1 MAVNI
6 QALPLPPERALRPS
20 RFGPMWVVWLLLLLA
35 FVVMFIFIR
44 NPVHMVAGAGGAV
57 LLTLAIFVVQIKRWE
72 TAHLVSVSLMNSGE
86 LPQAR
91 LGFTI
96 AAGRAWG
103 LQRTWSVYH
112 LGIAELRVGNVDR
125 ALSLFGACETGRT
138 LKRVRALYAAS
149 AAYIAACFALK
160 GNVETATHWLEAV
173 QQRRGHEQV
182 PQAVV
187 AEVTVLAMQ
196 GHFEAVTNVL
206 EQRSNDNRAA
216 LGPLVRA
223 LALLKAY
230 AQERQGKAPAEALAA
245 AKPMSPGEFDFFGAH
260 WPDFAAFL
268 QRHGLSAG
276 ASVAASSSQPA

>member
-20 RFGPMWVVWLLLLLA
+20 RFGPMWVVWVLLLVA

-44 NPVHMVAGAGGAV
+44 NPVYMVAGAGGAV
-57 LLTLAIFVVQIKRWE
+57 LVTLAIFVVQIKRWE

-112 LGIAELRVGNVDR
+112 LGMAELRAGNVDR
-125 ALSLFGACETGRT
+125 ALALFGACESGRT

-160 GNVETATHWLEAV
+160 GNIETAAHWLEAV

-187 AEVTVLAMQ
+187 AEVMVLAMQ
-196 GHFEAVTNVL
+196 GHFEAVTNML
-206 EQRSNDNRAA
+206 EQRSNENRAA
-216 LGPLVRA
+216 MGPLAR
-223 LALLKAY
+223 LLGLLKAY
-230 AQERQGKAPAEALAA
+230 ALERQGKPGQDALATSQ
-245 AKPMSPGEFDFFGAH
+245 PLSRGEFDFVGAH

-276 ASVAASSSQPA
+276 AVVAASSQPA